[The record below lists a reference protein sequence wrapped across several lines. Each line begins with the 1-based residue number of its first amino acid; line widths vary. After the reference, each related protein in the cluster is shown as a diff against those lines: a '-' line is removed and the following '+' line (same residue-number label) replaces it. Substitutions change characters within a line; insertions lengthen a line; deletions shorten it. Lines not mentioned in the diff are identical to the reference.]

1 MLSDEYPSA
10 PFLYPQ
16 DVTHRTTIE
25 LDEDLLEETR
35 QVLGTSGIR
44 ETVEGAMR
52 EVTRAAKRARLA
64 NRIDSGTGVDRGPE
78 MLAATRP
85 TR

>member
-1 MLSDEYPSA
+1 
-10 PFLYPQ
+10 
-16 DVTHRTTIE
+16 VTHRTTIE
-25 LDEDLLEETR
+25 LDEALLEETR
-35 QVLGTSGIR
+35 KVPGTSGIR

-64 NRIDSGTGVDRGPE
+64 DLIDSGEGFDRGPDI
-78 MLAATRP
+78 LAATRP

>member
-1 MLSDEYPSA
+1 M
-10 PFLYPQ
+10 
-16 DVTHRTTIE
+16 THRTTIE
-25 LDEDLLEETR
+25 LDEVLLEEAR
-35 QVLGTSGIR
+35 KVLGTSGIR

-64 NRIDSGTGVDRGPE
+64 ERIRTGEGFDHGPDL
-78 MLAATRP
+78 LAASRP

>member
-1 MLSDEYPSA
+1 M
-10 PFLYPQ
+10 
-16 DVTHRTTIE
+16 THRTTIE
-25 LDEDLLEETR
+25 LDEDLLEQTK

-52 EVTRAAKRARLA
+52 EVTRAAKRSRLA
-64 NRIDSGTGVDRGPE
+64 ERIRNGEGFDQGSE
-78 MLAATRP
+78 IFAASRP

>member
-1 MLSDEYPSA
+1 ME
-10 PFLYPQ
+10 FLYTPN
-16 DVTHRTTIE
+16 VTHRTTIE
-25 LDEDLLEETR
+25 LDESLLEETKK
-35 QVLGTSGIR
+35 VLGTSGIR

-52 EVTRAAKRARLA
+52 EVTRSAKRARLA
-64 NRIDSGTGVDRGPE
+64 ERIRTGKGIDRGPD

>member
-1 MLSDEYPSA
+1 M
-10 PFLYPQ
+10 
-16 DVTHRTTIE
+16 THRTTIE
-25 LDEDLLEETR
+25 LDEALLEETR
-35 QVLGTSGIR
+35 KVLGTSGIR

-64 NRIDSGTGVDRGPE
+64 ERIRTGEGFDRGPE
-78 MLAATRP
+78 ILAVTRP

>member
-1 MLSDEYPSA
+1 M
-10 PFLYPQ
+10 
-16 DVTHRTTIE
+16 THRTSIE
-25 LDEDLLEETR
+25 LDEDLLEQTK

-52 EVTRAAKRARLA
+52 EVTRTAKRARLA
-64 NRIDSGTGVDRGPE
+64 ERIRSGEGFDQGSEV
-78 MLAATRP
+78 LVASRP